1 MRDSEIHWREPA
13 KHEMSLLVRAI
24 DVPDERM
31 DAYKAQLEGIL
42 VAETEA
48 PILGLYLRPNTACE
62 KSAKRQN
69 GILSVGRYEDLDGVP
84 VEIFLFSEDGYLNY
98 LDIIKYDKSEKFIL
112 PPWDVDVVFQIEERS
127 R

>member
-1 MRDSEIHWREPA
+1 MHESEIHWREPA
-13 KHEMSLLVRAI
+13 RHEMSLLEKAT
-24 DVPDERM
+24 DFPDEWL
-31 DAYKAQLEGIL
+31 DAYKGQLDGIL

-62 KSAKRQN
+62 KSAKRHN

-84 VEIFLFSEDGYLNY
+84 VEIFLFSEDGYLTY

-112 PPWDVDVVFQIEERS
+112 PPWDVDVIFQIEERS